1 MKDTWRTALRAVLV
15 ATSAAITA
23 AGILELRAEDWPIY
37 LTVLVLSSAM
47 FFAFVEVLPGLSLP
61 IPHIATTVGFLYVGG
76 LPTLVMTAVSSLL
89 VRASVAS
96 WRISATRRAGGAA
109 TERPH
114 GTDRRS
120 FFAEMGAVRT
130 GQTSSN
136 LGDWAVGPIGIG
148 VRWWVASALVPGGPP
163 VTDVTAIAVSE
174 VAGYVAW
181 ALLSW
186 LPIYPDR
193 RLVPFGGGPKWAP
206 GFREPPQGEPYRAAI
221 NDIGLVMVLAVTPFI
236 FLIPYGYHTH
246 GLAGAVVWSLSSLG
260 LHFML
265 KRLNERRLTV
275 EAQNQRLE
283 ALNRELQQRERL
295 SAIGKMS
302 SVISHQTLHE
312 LGVIGIHADL
322 IRNTTAAA
330 EPATAVEQLKSHGV
344 AIENAL
350 AKVNG
355 TLRDLLVFSKEL
367 RLNLYEHPL
376 HRLVEES
383 VEGCRAA
390 ASERGV
396 RLQCEGSGAE
406 ATMRLDKLKL
416 TQAIGNVLRNA
427 IEASPP
433 GTAVR
438 VRAEVRNGGAEISI
452 TDCGPGIPEGDREA
466 IFTPFFTTK
475 EHGTGL
481 GLAISREFVEAHGGT
496 LTIEEST
503 PGSGARFVL
512 RLPLTE
518 R

>member
-1 MKDTWRTALRAVLV
+1 MSPSWRGALRAMLF
-15 ATSAAITA
+15 ATSGVFTLM
-23 AGILELRAEDWPIY
+23 GILELRAEDWPIY

-96 WRISATRRAGGAA
+96 WRIAAARRAGSA
-109 TERPH
+109 TMDGPY
-114 GTDRRS
+114 GTNRRG

-148 VRWWVASALVPGGPP
+148 VRWSVASALVPGGPP
-163 VTDVTAIAVSE
+163 VTDATAIAVAE
-174 VAGYVAW
+174 GAGYVVW

-206 GFREPPQGEPYRAAI
+206 GFREPPGGQPYRAAI
-221 NDIGLVMVLAVTPFI
+221 TDIGLVMVLAVTPFI

-246 GLAGAVVWSLSSLG
+246 GLAGAIAWSLSSLG

-275 EAQNQRLE
+275 EAQNERLE

-312 LGVIGIHADL
+312 LGVIGIYADL
-322 IRNTTAAA
+322 IRNTSAGA
-330 EPATAVEQLKSHGV
+330 EPAAAVEQLKAHGL
-344 AIENAL
+344 AIEDAL
-350 AKVNG
+350 VKVNG
-355 TLRDLLVFSKEL
+355 TLKDLLVFSKDL

-383 VEGCRAA
+383 VEDCRAA

-396 RLQCEGSGAE
+396 RLQCEGSAE

-438 VRAEVRNGGAEISI
+438 VLAEVRNGGAEISI
-452 TDCGPGIPEGDREA
+452 TDGGPGIPERDREA

-496 LTIEEST
+496 LTVEEST